1 MTLLSPFIF
10 VFNIFDMLYNCYE
23 TIIWKLTSLVVYF
36 DNLCVYLKDIFFTA
50 KKKLCDRKSRN
61 AATMYSKYPGKWN
74 MLPCTT
80 SLYKKPGKKVSFKQ
94 DTESNKNIGL
104 IYIVV
109 VMSFTFLYV
118 VGIFSYIAYV
128 IYSCSY

>member
-10 VFNIFDMLYNCYE
+10 VFNILDMLYNCYE
-23 TIIWKLTSLVVYF
+23 TIFWKLTSLVVF
-36 DNLCVYLKDIFFTA
+36 FHSLWVYLKHIFFTA
-50 KKKLCDRKSRN
+50 KKKLCHRKSRN

-80 SLYKKPGKKVSFKQ
+80 SLYKKPGKRKQ
-94 DTESNKNIGL
+94 DIESDKNIGL

-109 VMSFTFLYV
+109 VMSFCFLYV
-118 VGIFSYIAYV
+118 VGIFSYIIYV
-128 IYSCSY
+128 IYTCSY